1 MSRED
6 GIGLIHIYT
15 GDGKGKTTA
24 ASGLAL
30 RCAGCG
36 GHVLFFQFLKGNNS
50 GERAALDKIDG
61 IDVCEGLSSL
71 KFVWNMTDE
80 EKEETRKYYRK
91 KFKELCAS
99 SEKYDMLVLD
109 EIIPAL
115 KYSFVDTEELI
126 SFLKNKP
133 AGLEVVMT
141 GREPDERLVEIAD
154 YVTEMRKIKHPYDRG
169 IGMRKM
175 IEV

>member
-24 ASGLAL
+24 AAGLAV

-36 GHVLFFQFLKGNNS
+36 GHVLFFQFLKGNDS
-50 GERAALDKIDG
+50 GERVVLDKIDG
-61 IDVCEGLSSL
+61 IDVWEGLSSL

-80 EKEETRKYYRK
+80 EKNETRKYYRK

-99 SEKYDMLVLD
+99 SAEYDMLILD

-115 KYSFVDTEELI
+115 KYNFVDIDELI
-126 SFLKNKP
+126 SFLKSKP

-141 GREPDERLVEIAD
+141 GREPEEPLVEIAD